1 MFGKRL
7 CIAVLTVVT
16 MLTASAVAQD
26 ERTKSAAPSAAPSSA
41 TRESPTRRIST
52 DHLITAKG

>member
-26 ERTKSAAPSAAPSSA
+26 KNEMAALIGRTFISDQGITNATYPS
-41 TRESPTRRIST
+41 
-52 DHLITAKG
+52 DHSLTAKG